1 VCCIR
6 GADISIVFKPERLQ
20 TAISVEGIHGTPE
33 NSKVKLDGYG
43 YICICKVY
51 IPVYISKFLSQNII
65 SDGVLMEQGFQLLKS
80 KGEVKIKPPGA
91 QDTWISLLLD
101 PDGRAYVADNVIS
114 RPPVISTFAPRNPPI
129 PLDIW
134 HARLGHRSNGYLEAM
149 KRFPQYKES
158 GFNISTKFES
168 KTCEHC
174 LVAKFTRSHFHPPR
188 SRAEE
193 PGRLWYTDVAG
204 GGQRTPSLL
213 YGYVYRTIWVES
225 TTQLKIAMFN
235 DRKNDTATTKNTEFW
250 IKRVLPLFRKE
261 SKDDSYL
268 VYLGHDNGEMTSSKI
283 QKLLSSARIISRH
296 TDPYTPQQNGM
307 AERANRYIDE
317 GACTLLTSARLPEA
331 FWAEAS
337 RHFCLIS
344 NILPWKKN
352 NEYSVDSYQRLHGRA
367 FPYHLLR
374 IWGCKCFVYDQ
385 QRDQSNLTPRAL
397 RGIYVGMAH
406 DQITA
411 QSWAHRIYIPAQNRF
426 VISGQV
432 HFLENV
438 QRTLEIILPPSYN
451 IDKEKDE
458 FDVNEYDKKL
468 RGVVHLD
475 PEDGIYYVVRQ
486 VYEHNGLALVK
497 RLPWPESTNSR
508 LEVVHLRDVLEM
520 LRLEQAAE
528 EAGADIQE
536 SGEAAQG
543 HRGTP
548 LPSNP
553 SQVSA
558 EDAPD
563 PESMSR
569 TEHSPISNDSPGRN
583 GSKSSTT
590 PVVLRHEYGRTKRRL
605 ESSSGPADGPGPVD
619 GPRSEKDLQRRRSA
633 RLTGGNIP
641 RVNLL
646 SSETF
651 QEAQAQRI
659 VDWSLSKNYSLTPH
673 LITPTILSLSP
684 DEEPSS
690 HEEVER
696 HPRRQEWI
704 QGEIKER
711 ESVIEAGCLKIVN
724 RSEVPPGRKILRLRW
739 VYKIKRNDKGEP
751 TLYKCRIVV
760 MGNHATQ
767 GVDFYETYSP
777 VCKIPSLRLVIALII
792 HFGLKPCQVDVHTA
806 YLHADLNEDIFVSE
820 MPGYQLPPGKVYKL
834 LKSLY
839 GLPQSGRNWNDLLD
853 SFLKYLGYKPLSED
867 PCIYVL
873 VENGKIVS
881 LFAVYVDDFVIGSDN
896 ISRELWI
903 LEGLRRKF
911 KIKELGIPKL
921 VLGITLDWVPS
932 SSNNRFLDHAYLS
945 IPKSV
950 QALLDMMP
958 GGVSS
963 IKVRS
968 TPGNHLIT
976 LSKAMCIPDDQQDAQ
991 DEDTQSLYRSAVGLL
1006 IWIQQTVRYDISYA
1020 THRLASF
1027 LSNPGPQHF
1036 KALYWLAGYLKGSML
1051 RGIKYSYG
1059 GNLEI
1064 SGFVDA
1070 NHLND
1075 VDDRLSTW
1083 CYVFTVNGSPFSWK
1097 VGKTKRVCVG
1107 GTMESEIR
1115 AIDSMKHGIKE
1126 LLYLKKVFDSLS
1138 LSKYVSE
1145 MLIGF
1150 DPKFPVTIYEDN
1162 RATIQMTARPMSH
1175 SSVKYLEADMAW
1187 IHDHISDGSIILVY
1201 VNSPF
1206 NLANMGTKYLN
1217 PTEFKR
1223 EVLMSMS
1230 DGVYELF
1237 PTRPTEEQSEDMK
1250 IAILNRNG
1258 Y

>member
-1 VCCIR
+1 
-6 GADISIVFKPERLQ
+6 
-20 TAISVEGIHGTPE
+20 
-33 NSKVKLDGYG
+33 
-43 YICICKVY
+43 
-51 IPVYISKFLSQNII
+51 
-65 SDGVLMEQGFQLLKS
+65 
-80 KGEVKIKPPGA
+80 
-91 QDTWISLLLD
+91 
-101 PDGRAYVADNVIS
+101 
-114 RPPVISTFAPRNPPI
+114 
-129 PLDIW
+129 
-134 HARLGHRSNGYLEAM
+134 
-149 KRFPQYKES
+149 
-158 GFNISTKFES
+158 
-168 KTCEHC
+168 
-174 LVAKFTRSHFHPPR
+174 
-188 SRAEE
+188 
-193 PGRLWYTDVAG
+193 
-204 GGQRTPSLL
+204 
-213 YGYVYRTIWVES
+213 
-225 TTQLKIAMFN
+225 
-235 DRKNDTATTKNTEFW
+235 
-250 IKRVLPLFRKE
+250 
-261 SKDDSYL
+261 
-268 VYLGHDNGEMTSSKI
+268 
-283 QKLLSSARIISRH
+283 
-296 TDPYTPQQNGM
+296 
-307 AERANRYIDE
+307 
-317 GACTLLTSARLPEA
+317 
-331 FWAEAS
+331 
-337 RHFCLIS
+337 
-344 NILPWKKN
+344 
-352 NEYSVDSYQRLHGRA
+352 
-367 FPYHLLR
+367 
-374 IWGCKCFVYDQ
+374 
-385 QRDQSNLTPRAL
+385 
-397 RGIYVGMAH
+397 
-406 DQITA
+406 
-411 QSWAHRIYIPAQNRF
+411 
-426 VISGQV
+426 
-432 HFLENV
+432 
-438 QRTLEIILPPSYN
+438 
-451 IDKEKDE
+451 
-458 FDVNEYDKKL
+458 
-468 RGVVHLD
+468 
-475 PEDGIYYVVRQ
+475 
-486 VYEHNGLALVK
+486 
-497 RLPWPESTNSR
+497 
-508 LEVVHLRDVLEM
+508 
-520 LRLEQAAE
+520 
-528 EAGADIQE
+528 
-536 SGEAAQG
+536 
-543 HRGTP
+543 
-548 LPSNP
+548 
-553 SQVSA
+553 
-558 EDAPD
+558 
-563 PESMSR
+563 
-569 TEHSPISNDSPGRN
+569 
-583 GSKSSTT
+583 
-590 PVVLRHEYGRTKRRL
+590 
-605 ESSSGPADGPGPVD
+605 
-619 GPRSEKDLQRRRSA
+619 
-633 RLTGGNIP
+633 
-641 RVNLL
+641 
-646 SSETF
+646 
-651 QEAQAQRI
+651 
-659 VDWSLSKNYSLTPH
+659 LSKNYSLTPH

-1206 NLANMGTKYLN
+1206 NLANIGTKYLN

-1223 EVLMSMS
+1223 EVQMSMS
-1230 DGVYELF
+1230 DGAYELF
-1237 PTRPTEEQSEDMK
+1237 PTRSTDEQPDDIK
-1250 IAILNRNG
+1250 IALLNRNG